1 MDRRL
6 AIIDLGTNTFHLL
19 VVDLQADMNF
29 TIVHKEKIF
38 VKLGEFG
45 LPYFKSEIIER
56 ALNTLLKYKTHI
68 EQYGTEEVLI
78 FGTAALRMSSNT
90 DVLVSQVKEKCGWEI
105 QVISGEKEAALI
117 YHGVKQTYN
126 LNEKTHLIMDIGGG
140 SVEFILANAEQ
151 VLWSGSFN
159 IGAALL
165 RKKFHVHEP
174 ISNIEIQQLNSYL
187 VDVLLPLEN
196 ALENFP
202 TERLI
207 GASGSFDTVA
217 DLSLIENNTKVA
229 VELPIDK
236 FNQICED
243 LLLKNLE
250 QRLSTQ
256 KLVPERADMI
266 VVSLILIQHVLK
278 RFNIQFLYKSDYALK
293 EGILWAYE
301 NEQKLLRESGKLN
314 FSILE

>member
-19 VVDLQADMNF
+19 VVDLQTNMDF

-56 ALNTLLKYKTHI
+56 AIKTLLKYRDII
-68 EQYGTEEVLI
+68 EQHKTKEVLI

-90 DVLVSQVKEKCGWEI
+90 DVLIGKVKEKCGWDI
-105 QVISGEKEAALI
+105 QVISGVKEAALI
-117 YHGVKQTYN
+117 YHGVKQTYD
-126 LNEKTHLIMDIGGG
+126 LNEKAHLIMDIGGG
-140 SVEFILANAEQ
+140 SVEFILANAKQ
-151 VLWSGSFN
+151 VLWSESFN

-165 RKKFHVHEP
+165 RKKYHIHEP
-174 ISNIEIQQLNSYL
+174 ISNIEIQQLNLYL
-187 VDVLLPLEN
+187 KEVLLPLQK
-196 ALENFP
+196 ALEDFP
-202 TERLI
+202 TKKLI

-217 DLSLIENNTKVA
+217 DLSSIENDTKVA
-229 VELPIDK
+229 VELPIDQ
-236 FNQICED
+236 FNYIYKD
-243 LLLKNLE
+243 LLHKNLE
-250 QRLSTQ
+250 QRLNTQ
-256 KLVPERADMI
+256 NLVPERADMI
-266 VVSLILIQHVLK
+266 VVSLILIQHVLN

-301 NEQKLLRESGKLN
+301 NERALLK
-314 FSILE
+314 